1 MNPSSLEPYEKAVKL
16 EEEKADTHMWIL
28 GSYIFEAVSIAI
40 SNAFRKK
47 GQKPHSYREKPYL
60 LEAKEKNGEATH
72 EEIVDKTK
80 AVFNM
85 LKIMQANYELSKK
98 SADNLTQTSPE
109 NRIKS

>member
-1 MNPSSLEPYEKAVKL
+1 MNPATLEPYEKAVKL

-28 GSYIFEAVSIAI
+28 GSYIFEGISVAI

-47 GQKPHSYREKPYL
+47 GQKAISYRDKPYL
-60 LEAKEKNGEATH
+60 MEAKEKKGELTH

-80 AVFNM
+80 TVFNM

-98 SADNLTQTSPE
+98 FEAIDKES
-109 NRIKS
+109 

>member
-1 MNPSSLEPYEKAVKL
+1 MLEPYEKAVKI
-16 EEEKADTHMWIL
+16 EEEKTDTHMWIL

-47 GQKPHSYREKPYL
+47 GQKANSYRDKPYL
-60 LEAKEKNGEATH
+60 LEAKEKNGEVTH

-98 SADNLTQTSPE
+98 FDQNQQ
-109 NRIKS
+109 